1 MLSIRFSISVEQ
13 NIALLLNIDSELCAV
28 AGITL
33 AESNLNFNREEH
45 WFLSSKGATFIRPSI
60 PRERVTRR
68 MLSREMKYRNGLIQ
82 ILMAGNG
89 RTKATS

>member
-1 MLSIRFSISVEQ
+1 MLSSLFDFGEQ

-45 WFLSSKGATFIRPSI
+45 WFLSSEGSDIHQIKYSA
-60 PRERVTRR
+60 ERVTRR
-68 MLSREMKYRNGLIQ
+68 MLSREMKYRNVLSKF
-82 ILMAGNG
+82 LWRAMAEQ
-89 RTKATS
+89 RLRS